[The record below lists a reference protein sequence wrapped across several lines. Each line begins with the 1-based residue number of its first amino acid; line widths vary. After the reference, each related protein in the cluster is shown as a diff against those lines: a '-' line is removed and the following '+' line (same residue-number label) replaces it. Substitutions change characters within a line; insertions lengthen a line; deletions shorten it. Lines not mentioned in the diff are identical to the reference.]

1 MLWIQIQQE
10 DGIRNARCMIL
21 DAVDRKVLSEKG
33 TFEQEIKG
41 SERKNP
47 LSTPGKRI
55 PGDSNS
61 NCEGSKVGT

>member
-1 MLWIQIQQE
+1 M
-10 DGIRNARCMIL
+10 ARCMIL

-33 TFEQEIKG
+33 TIEQDIKG

-47 LSTPGKRI
+47 VYTPGRSI

>member
-1 MLWIQIQQE
+1 M
-10 DGIRNARCMIL
+10 ARCMIL

-33 TFEQEIKG
+33 TLEQEIKG

-47 LSTPGKRI
+47 MNTPGKRI

-61 NCEGSKVGT
+61 KPWSLVKAPRWGRSRIFGE

>member
-1 MLWIQIQQE
+1 MAI
-10 DGIRNARCMIL
+10 CMIL
-21 DAVDRKVLSEKG
+21 DAVDRKALSEKG

-41 SERKNP
+41 SESENP
-47 LSTPGKRI
+47 MNTPGKCI